1 MNIVQ
6 LSRLLFIL
14 AAVWSVIAGLFIF
27 FTFGATSV
35 TVVTE
40 SGTST
45 SEQTTSYFSWYESQG
60 WWGVTILVIFA
71 LLFYGVLHFYQ
82 RGSTIWTV
90 IFGIVAITLSVLA
103 GFSIGTVYWLGS
115 LAVLIGLLMLPF
127 QARPAQ

>member
-1 MNIVQ
+1 MR
-6 LSRLLFIL
+6 SFPKTLFIL
-14 AAVWSVIAGLFIF
+14 AAVWSVIAGLFII

-40 SGTST
+40 SGAS
-45 SEQTTSYFSWYESQG
+45 TTSYLSWYQSQG
-60 WWGVTILVIFA
+60 WWGIAILIIFA

-103 GFSIGTVYWLGS
+103 GFSIGTMYWLGS
-115 LAVLIGLLMLPF
+115 LAVLLGLLLLPF
-127 QARPAQ
+127 QARSSK